1 MPATSAGMTT
11 EWGQKNRALSPG
23 LGSLS
28 RQANGST
35 RQRET
40 CALSAA
46 ISASLRNVIAPIWLF
61 R

>member
-1 MPATSAGMTT
+1 MVFFDDTRVA
-11 EWGQKNRALSPG
+11 KNRAPFPR
-23 LGSLS
+23 LGKASAEMAADL
-28 RQANGST
+28 RYF
-35 RQRET
+35 T